1 MPRQKNLLSP
11 LASYNAIFSIAS
23 MSKDDLQSEEYKNPD
38 WAGFNNGQVLFRGAG
53 QTPSSKVL
61 ASDEGAPMSYYMEDV
76 EIKSLVTP
84 GINRGNTSNT
94 DIRFTLIEPYS
105 MGMLLQNLV
114 TTAQEA
120 GNIHYIGA
128 PFLLRIDFRGFNTDG
143 APVDMSNKSNQR
155 LLQRNIP
162 FKFTDIQLQYTAAG
176 TRYECRAIP
185 WSALALQAPYSVLP
199 ADATFFS
206 FDGTVKGALSSL
218 NSRSSVDI
226 QSLDSVLNA
235 HYQSIANDDHDSK
248 YKPHKYYFIF
258 PEKNEG
264 SFNENQT
271 ANNKWGKSKF
281 DKKIK
286 DTMVKPKDNK
296 ESQDKP
302 QSRFTANKDG
312 AVKFAFPKGTPIVKV
327 IEEVLLNSDEMRK
340 YIEKDYFAD
349 SQDPYIDWFKIETEV
364 NLRPDEQTF
373 NILGQHPKEFVFKIV
388 PYRIVKN
395 KVRTPGEIPDYK
407 RIQTNI
413 VKQYDFL
420 YTGTNQDVL
429 DFNIKLDHAFFVPL
443 MPGFTDI
450 ATKLQSKAIVKD
462 KLTENKAVPSTGR
475 TEDNTLGTP
484 AHITPNTMHVSPGG
498 ITDYTPDSLDALA
511 KFFNN
516 AMLNSP
522 VDLVEIDFE
531 IWGDP
536 YFLPDNGVGNYNSR
550 QGDILTITKN
560 GAINWSRS
568 EVDLMLNFRTPVDID
583 TDKGIYK
590 FPKENNAAVFSGIY
604 QVIEIVNT
612 FSSGEFKNSLK
623 CLRRLNSK
631 GGDLD
636 EAPNQASPLVFKS
649 YEIQDTNTSNVGK
662 VQDGKS
668 FAVAVDS
675 VGNVSAL
682 GSLSSPGDEREAV
695 DEIVNIYN
703 NNVFKENR

>member
-23 MSKDDLQSEEYKNPD
+23 MSKDDLQTEDYKNPD
-38 WAGFNNGQVLFRGAG
+38 WAGFSNGQVLFRGAG
-53 QTPSSKVL
+53 QTPSSKIL
-61 ASDEGAPMSYYMEDV
+61 ASDEGAKMSYYMEDV

-114 TTAQEA
+114 TTSQQA
-120 GNIHYIGA
+120 GNIHYIGS
-128 PFLLRIDFRGFNTDG
+128 PFLLRVDFRGFNTDG
-143 APVDMSNKSNQR
+143 APVDMGKQSNQR

-162 FKFTDIQLQYTAAG
+162 FKFTDIQIQYTAAG
-176 TRYECRAIP
+176 TRYECRALP
-185 WSALALQAPYSVLP
+185 WASLALQAPYSLLP
-199 ADATFFS
+199 ADTTFIS
-206 FDGTVKGALSSL
+206 YDGSVKGALSSL
-218 NSRSSVDI
+218 NSRSQVDI
-226 QSLDSVLNA
+226 QSLDANLND
-235 HYQSIANDDHDSK
+235 HYKSIASDDHDNA
-248 YKPHKYYFIF
+248 YKPHKYFFIF

-271 ANNKWGKSKF
+271 SNNKWGKGKF
-281 DKKIK
+281 EKKLK
-286 DTMVKPKDNK
+286 DTMVKPQENK
-296 ESQDKP
+296 ESQEKP
-302 QSRFTANKDG
+302 QNRFIANKDG
-312 AVKFAFPKGTPIVKV
+312 SVKFAFPKGTPIVKV

-340 YIEKDYFAD
+340 YVEKDYFAN
-349 SQDPYIDWFKIETEV
+349 SSDPYIDWFKIETEV

-373 NILGQHPKEFVFKIV
+373 KVTGQHPKEFVFKIV

-395 KVRTPGEIPDYK
+395 KVRTPGEILDYK
-407 RIQTNI
+407 KIQRDI

-429 DFNIKLDHAFFVPL
+429 DFNIKLDHAFFIPL
-443 MPGFTDI
+443 MPGFSDI
-450 ATKLQSKAIVKD
+450 ASKFKSKARVQD
-462 KLTENKAVPSTGR
+462 KPIDNKAVPIAG
-475 TEDNTLGTP
+475 EVKDNTLGTP
-484 AHITPNTMHVSPGG
+484 ARIPPNNIHVTPGG
-498 ITDYTPDSLDALA
+498 ITDYTPDSLDAMA

-522 VDLVEIDFE
+522 ADLVEIEFD

-536 YFLPDNGVGNYNSR
+536 YFLPDNGVGNYNSG

-568 EVDLMLNFRTPVDID
+568 EVDVMLNFRTPVDID

-604 QVIEIVNT
+604 QVIEITNT

-636 EAPNQASPLVFKS
+636 EAPNQESPLVFKT
-649 YEIQDTNTSNVGK
+649 YEIEDTNTSNVGK
-662 VQDGKS
+662 IQEGKS
-668 FAVAVDS
+668 FAVSVNS
-675 VGNVSAL
+675 VGNVSAS
-682 GSLSSPGDEREAV
+682 GSLSSSGNEREAV
-695 DEIVNIYN
+695 NEIINTYN
-703 NNVFKENR
+703 NNVFREK